1 MSYEFQFKIILKA
14 RILHAFQWGD
24 THLFLH
30 GSFNCLGLPEIK
42 YDSFV
47 RYMKGYHIYVTS
59 KTRLKREGD
68 RVNIEHYDILI
79 DWNHDPEA
87 NKCLA
92 KMMKMV

>member
-42 YDSFV
+42 YD
-47 RYMKGYHIYVTS
+47 RYMKEYHNYVTS
-59 KTRLKREGD
+59 KQD
-68 RVNIEHYDILI
+68 
-79 DWNHDPEA
+79 
-87 NKCLA
+87 
-92 KMMKMV
+92 